1 MSYLALYRKYRP
13 SSFDDLVGQNYVSQI
28 IKKEILNNQ
37 ISHAYLFS
45 GPRGTGKTSTA
56 KIIAKMINCLNLG
69 DDGTPCGKCVNCM
82 NINNNND
89 VVEID
94 AASNNGVDEIRELR
108 DKINLVPTT
117 SKYKIYIIDE
127 VHMLTIQ
134 AFNALLKTLEEPPA
148 HVIFILATTELH
160 KIPITVVSRC
170 QKFQFVK
177 FSMDDVVSRLSMI
190 SKNEKIKINEEALC
204 EIARLSDG
212 GLRDAINMLDQ
223 LSSYKSGTIE
233 VEDVYNLNGI
243 LSYVDIYSLLIN
255 IHEQNTEFI
264 IKFIENID
272 KNGNDVVRFLDDF
285 LSFLKDVMLFINSSK
300 VVNIVEKQNKIEE
313 ISNIYSF
320 DQLYDIVFS
329 VNDLLNKIK
338 NSSCSTVLVTV
349 FFLKLSISLFGD
361 VRKKNDNEVIIKEN
375 VEVIDKVNSLK
386 KNNYDD
392 LKKEMIIKDDFELA
406 DDKRKLRINNAFA
419 TADKKYKDYINNN
432 WSTVEDKVVSSKYG
446 SIAGLLSD
454 IEIAVVGDGY
464 VIMVAKYDS
473 LVRRLYNSLTL
484 IENLLYDAY
493 DKKYKVVFLAN
504 DEWLYEKNKYIDNM
518 KKGIKYNIM
527 KDDEP
532 DKKNKNESEDIAKVI
547 SLLGEDVIEYS

>member
-473 LVRRLYNSLTL
+473 LVRRLYNALTL

>member
-13 SSFDDLVGQNYVSQI
+13 SSFDDLVGQNYVSEI

-37 ISHAYLFS
+37 ISHAYLFA

-69 DDGTPCGKCVNCM
+69 EDGTPCGKCVNCL

-108 DKINLVPTT
+108 DKVNLVPTT

-177 FSMDDVVSRLSMI
+177 FSLEDVVSRLSEI
-190 SKNEKIKINEEALC
+190 SKKEEIMITEDALY

-223 LSSYKSGTIE
+223 LSSYKNGTIN
-233 VEDVYNLNGI
+233 VDDVYKLNGI
-243 LSYVDIYSLLIN
+243 LSYADIYSLLYN
-255 IHEQNTEFI
+255 IREQNNDFI
-264 IKFIENID
+264 INFVVNID
-272 KNGNDVVRFLDDF
+272 KNGNDIVRFLEDF
-285 LSFLKDVMLFINSSK
+285 ISFLKDVMLYINSSNF
-300 VVNIVEKQNKIEE
+300 VTIADKQEKIEKTAD
-313 ISNIYSF
+313 IYSF
-320 DQLYDIVFS
+320 EQLYDIVFS
-329 VNDLLNKIK
+329 VNDLLNKIR
-338 NSSCSTVLVTV
+338 NSSCSSILVTV
-349 FFLKLSISLFGD
+349 FFLRLSISLSD
-361 VRKKNDNEVIIKEN
+361 DSAKEVTDEVVDIGNKSISNKVDI
-375 VEVIDKVNSLK
+375 VEREKLNSLK
-386 KNNYDD
+386 SVIPV
-392 LKKEMIIKDDFELA
+392 KEDFELA

-419 TADKKYKDYINNN
+419 TADKKYKDYFNDN
-432 WSTVEDKVVSSKYG
+432 WSFVEDKVVSSKYR
-446 SIAGLLSD
+446 SIVGLLTD

-473 LVRRLYNSLTL
+473 LVRRLYNALDL
-484 IENLLYDAY
+484 IENLLSESYN
-493 DKKYKVVFLAN
+493 KKYKVVFLAN
-504 DEWLYEKNKYIDNM
+504 DEWLYEKKKYIDNM
-518 KKGIKYNIM
+518 KKGIKYSVM
-527 KDDEP
+527 EDDESDEENKSGNSDI
-532 DKKNKNESEDIAKVI
+532 DKVVY
-547 SLLGEDVIEYS
+547 LLGEDIIEYS